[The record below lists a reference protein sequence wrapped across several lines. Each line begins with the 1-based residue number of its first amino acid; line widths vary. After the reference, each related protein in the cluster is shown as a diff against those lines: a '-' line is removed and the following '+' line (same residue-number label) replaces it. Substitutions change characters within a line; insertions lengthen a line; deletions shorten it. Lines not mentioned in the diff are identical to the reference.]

1 MDWITHPPGS
11 SVHGISRQQYWN
23 GSTFPSP
30 GDLPNWEKC
39 APQIHSCSTA
49 GEFLP
54 LSYEGSPGRR
64 VKSVVSLP
72 QLCPTLCNPMDC
84 STPGFPVHHQLP
96 EFTQIHVHRVGDA
109 IQPSHSSSVVPFFS
123 CLWSFPASRSF
134 PMSQF
139 FTSGGQS
146 IGASASASVL
156 PMNTQDWSPL
166 GDLQGDPT
174 SPRDSQESSPTPQF
188 KNTNYFVLSL
198 LYSPTCT
205 STHDH

>member
-23 GSTFPSP
+23 GSPFPSP

-96 EFTQIHVHRVGDA
+96 EFTQTHVHRVGDA
-109 IQPSHSSSVVPFFS
+109 IQPFHPLSSP
-123 CLWSFPASRSF
+123 SFPAFDLSQHHGLFQWVS
-134 PMSQF
+134 SSHQVAKVLELQLQHQF
-139 FTSGGQS
+139 FQWT
-146 IGASASASVL
+146 
-156 PMNTQDWSPL
+156 PRT
-166 GDLQGDPT
+166 DL
-174 SPRDSQESSPTPQF
+174 
-188 KNTNYFVLSL
+188 L
-198 LYSPTCT
+198 
-205 STHDH
+205 